1 MSLKRPELANCC
13 LACSPV
19 ISRIRIMLGY
29 VAWISNISRGFVSFL
44 NSDDDF
50 VQLFL
55 LCLAY
60 IYKRF
65 GLLLTKSQTGKT

>member
-1 MSLKRPELANCC
+1 
-13 LACSPV
+13 
-19 ISRIRIMLGY
+19 MLGY